1 MGKHAVLI
9 WVQETTLRTQ
19 EISTEVEKM
28 GLSFK

>member
-19 EISTEVEKM
+19 ISTEVEKM